1 MDPDGPTVR
10 PDGAGS
16 ESRGPDKPV
25 DAQPEL
31 DVSSHALLQ
40 AFIGI
45 SSDLDTRSVLAR
57 ILVSACDLTGARGG
71 ALGVLGHDGLLT
83 EVIPHGMD
91 DAAVEVIRSAHRR
104 GSQGA
109 PGATAE
115 PLRLVDMTDHA
126 DFRELA
132 EGDPAMRSLL
142 RVPVRVR
149 GTAFGVLFL
158 AGRQDGRSFTDHDE
172 LLVQALVNVAAF
184 VMENAHAYALSERR
198 RRWLELFGEL
208 NDLLMPP
215 ITLAEA
221 LERIVDAVRGASDAA
236 GVSMW
241 QVPEGEEPVVMS
253 VAGDIIQ
260 LDDEERA
267 AFVRAVRHAADA
279 GEVVDLPVRD
289 RVAVF
294 VPLRAHLAIPG
305 VLVASRRWTG
315 DADEVEERE
324 LLISFADQAA
334 LVLDRT
340 QALEDREQLAVISDR
355 DRIARDLHDVVIQ
368 RLFATGLQMQSIR
381 QLATTDELRAKMDQN
396 VRDLDQTI
404 RDIRGTIFELQHRP
418 QSSLRTEVRDLVREY
433 VPILGFA
440 PSVQMHGEVDMSV
453 DPKIQQQ
460 LVAVLREALS
470 NVAQHAEAGSA
481 SVDLRVT
488 DTHLRLRVT
497 DDGKGIPDDRVESG
511 IRNARRRAVML
522 GGSLDLW
529 PGDPTGTAF
538 IWSVPFHEVGTAS

>member
-1 MDPDGPTVR
+1 MDPEGHAAR
-10 PDGAGS
+10 PDGAGP
-16 ESRGPDKPV
+16 ESRGPDEPLDAEPV
-25 DAQPEL
+25 LDA
-31 DVSSHALLQ
+31 SSDALLQ

-45 SSDLDTRSVLAR
+45 SSDLDTRSVLFR
-57 ILVSACDLTGARGG
+57 ILVSACELTGARHG

-91 DAAVEVIRSAHRR
+91 AAAVDGIRSAHRR
-104 GSQGA
+104 GLENAEGTTS
-109 PGATAE
+109 E
-115 PLRLVDMTDHA
+115 PLRLADVSQHP

-132 EGDPAMRSLL
+132 EGDPAMQSLL

-149 GTAFGVLFL
+149 GTTFGILFL
-158 AGRQDGRSFTDHDE
+158 AREHDGRSFTDHDQ
-172 LLVQALVNVAAF
+172 LLVQALVNVAGF
-184 VMENAHAYALSERR
+184 VMENAHAYTLSERR

-208 NDLLMPP
+208 NELLMPP

-241 QVPEGEEPVVMS
+241 QVPAGEEPVVMS
-253 VAGDIIQ
+253 VAGDIIE
-260 LDDEERA
+260 LDDEERGS
-267 AFVRAVRHAADA
+267 FVRAVRRAAES

-305 VLVASRRWTG
+305 VLVASRKWSG
-315 DADEVEERE
+315 DADEFEERE

-404 RDIRGTIFELQHRP
+404 RDIRTTIFELQHRP

-433 VPILGFA
+433 VPVLGFA
-440 PSVQMHGEVDMSV
+440 PSVQMHGDVDKPV
-453 DPKIQQQ
+453 DPKLHQQ

-481 SVDLRVT
+481 SVDVRVT

-497 DDGKGIPDDRVESG
+497 DNGKGIPDDRVESG

-538 IWSVPFHEVGTAS
+538 IWSVPFEQAQAAT